1 MTIREM
7 WLRMTATRYTRRLEA
22 EVARQ
27 GAEIVR
33 QGAEIARL
41 RGENRALL
49 NSILGIAGI
58 PPIPVDLPDVAPS
71 RGAAS
76 SAPTNVM
83 NVGAAPDGRATA
95 QAGHSGAVPLRNEGG
110 LAAEDIEVDASGAQ
124 APHGATGEG
133 ARRKPRPDA
142 ITPMRRRSW
151 QQITRMLEFES
162 ARKTVASD

>member
-1 MTIREM
+1 MSIREM
-7 WLRMTATRYTRRLEA
+7 WRRITATRYTRALAA

-27 GAEIVR
+27 GAEI
-33 QGAEIARL
+33 GRL

-58 PPIPVDLPDVAPS
+58 PPILVDLPDAGRGMGAVPRDARDAPTNDVN
-71 RGAAS
+71 RGAA
-76 SAPTNVM
+76 PLQTQ
-83 NVGAAPDGRATA
+83 
-95 QAGHSGAVPLRNEGG
+95 QAGSR
-110 LAAEDIEVDASGAQ
+110 AAEKSDIGAPGAQ
-124 APHGATGEG
+124 ATHGRTGES
-133 ARRKPRPDA
+133 ARLKPRPDA